1 MKIANHSVVAL
12 NYSLNAGLPDAEMKH
27 IESTDPANPFQFLSG
42 SGGLISGFESN
53 LQGLKAGDKF
63 DFKLNPSEAYGETDQ
78 TAVVQLPLEIFKKD
92 GVVDL
97 EILKVGNVVPMRD
110 QEGNTLR
117 GVIKSY
123 DDTAVTMDFNHPLAG
138 HALHFAGEIVSVR
151 EATPEEIA
159 HGHVH

>member
-1 MKIANHSVVAL
+1 MKIANNSVVAL

-27 IESTDPANPFQFLSG
+27 VESTDPSQPFRFLSG
-42 SGGLISGFESN
+42 AGGLIRGFEDN
-53 LQGLKAGDKF
+53 LQGLQAGDKF
-63 DFKLNPSEAYGETDQ
+63 DFKLNPAEAYGETDN
-78 TAVVQLPLEIFKKD
+78 TAIVQLPIEIFKKD

-117 GVIKSY
+117 GIIKSFN
-123 DDTAVTMDFNHPLAG
+123 DTAVTMDFNHPLAG
-138 HALHFAGEIVSVR
+138 HALHFAGEVVSVR